1 MVRVIFQYSNIF
13 AEGHSFALFY
23 STFVQIYS
31 NTEEVQQS
39 YSMVAPQLPFLFPG
53 KSFLPHTQDLVPNDI
68 SIQNSIMPICVCP
81 LVLIMW
87 PVHSCMG
94 G

>member
-39 YSMVAPQLPFLFPG
+39 YSMVAPQLPFFPG
-53 KSFLPHTQDLVPNDI
+53 NLSFLTPKTWSQMIFPFKTA
-68 SIQNSIMPICVCP
+68 SCP
-81 LVLIMW
+81 FVSAHW
-87 PVHSCMG
+87 Y
-94 G
+94 